1 MTYTKQEVEK
11 AISVLNKPSKHIKPV
26 YKADN
31 GIDFLSYSAELVK
44 AFEVAIEVLEEK
56 NNQLN

>member
-1 MTYTKQEVEK
+1 MAYTKQEIEM
-11 AISVLNKPSKHIKPV
+11 AINVLNRPSKHIKPV

-31 GIDFLSYSAELVK
+31 GIDFLSYSAELVR